1 MSIVTFQFV
10 HHNSLHYSILL
21 FDSYHQV
28 LCVLISKGILAM
40 MFLTYIHQTSN
51 LYTSFSDTVHTM
63 MRPDYIFLCSPL
75 KLKAIHY
82 IVVLY
87 VLYDV

>member
-1 MSIVTFQFV
+1 
-10 HHNSLHYSILL
+10 
-21 FDSYHQV
+21 
-28 LCVLISKGILAM
+28 M

-51 LYTSFSDTVHTM
+51 LYTSFSDTDHTM
-63 MRPDYIFLCSPL
+63 MRPDYIFLCIPL
-75 KLKAIHY
+75 NLKAIHY

>member
-1 MSIVTFQFV
+1 
-10 HHNSLHYSILL
+10 
-21 FDSYHQV
+21 
-28 LCVLISKGILAM
+28 M

>member
-1 MSIVTFQFV
+1 
-10 HHNSLHYSILL
+10 
-21 FDSYHQV
+21 
-28 LCVLISKGILAM
+28 M

-51 LYTSFSDTVHTM
+51 LYTSFSDPDHTM
-63 MRPDYIFLCSPL
+63 MRPDYIFLYIPL